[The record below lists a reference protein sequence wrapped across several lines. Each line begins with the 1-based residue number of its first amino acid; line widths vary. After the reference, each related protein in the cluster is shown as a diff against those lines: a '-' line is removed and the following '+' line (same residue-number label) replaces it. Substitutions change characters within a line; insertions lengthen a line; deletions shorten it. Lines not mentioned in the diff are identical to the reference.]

1 MSEPIE
7 LSEKNIQEIRNRLG
21 QRAFLVSTPH
31 LRIVVDT
38 KHGRESYSVGD
49 SVDLEQFE
57 EKPEQEEV
65 APQDMSHEI
74 KVYCDGRNR
83 NVHAVRLYQDNM
95 LMVRDWCE
103 GSWCEEGVMN
113 ASYYGDWVVKSGENF
128 YILADSSFRLKYKL
142 WQPGQSFNDILDGTY
157 ERIGTDGRSFA

>member
-7 LSEKNIQEIRNRLG
+7 LTEKNIQEIRNSLG
-21 QRAFLVSTPH
+21 AKAFLVTAPR
-31 LRIVVDT
+31 LVLIVETDGEKT
-38 KHGRESYSVGD
+38 TYSVGD
-49 SVDLEQFE
+49 SVDLEQFK